1 MVFSPGWAVKG
12 TTKTALT
19 LKGLAKG
26 AAYQVRVRAV
36 AAQTDTALASEGAWS
51 SARRVYVKSASNVK
65 AAPGKRGS
73 KSVVV
78 TWKKAKGAAGYK
90 VAYSTKKSMA
100 GAKTVTVKG
109 PSKVKRVLKGL
120 KQGKTYYVKV
130 APYKS
135 VDGKAYIGQQ
145 SGAKKARAA

>member
-1 MVFSPGWAVKG
+1 MLRG
-12 TTKTALT
+12 TDMKRVLSLILLLALV
-19 LKGLAKG
+19 LLAG
-26 AAYQVRVRAV
+26 C
-36 AAQTDTALASEGAWS
+36 
-51 SARRVYVKSASNVK
+51 
-65 AAPGKRGS
+65 
-73 KSVVV
+73 
-78 TWKKAKGAAGYK
+78 
-90 VAYSTKKSMA
+90 